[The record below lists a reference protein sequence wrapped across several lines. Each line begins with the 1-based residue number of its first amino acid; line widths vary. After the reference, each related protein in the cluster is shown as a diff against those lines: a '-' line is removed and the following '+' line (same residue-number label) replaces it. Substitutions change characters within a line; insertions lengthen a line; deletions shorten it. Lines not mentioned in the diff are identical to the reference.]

1 MNQIQEL
8 KERRERL
15 TIAMDSVRIEML
27 PLEAA
32 LENPAVIEQ
41 GRERE
46 VQDQCNERKRKF
58 DSLDLEIH
66 TLNQKINRREN
77 LANRETLM
85 AGYIESMVNLKADE
99 QELNEKR
106 LSLSVRL
113 DQIRQQAQEDMTK
126 ARQAETE
133 AATAYAQAV
142 AWGDTE
148 GEKAASADAQKAA
161 KNLTTVI
168 EHHRR
173 QHLIITA
180 LEQELVTVDR
190 HIAEAQEEHKK
201 IENTALRLAHMALE
215 DKWNEAAQA
224 LLDTGGKL
232 WAACRLI
239 DRDQVMLFKLV
250 IPEEGENFGSWG
262 WNELSDRAGQ
272 HTVQDL
278 LTM

>member
-1 MNQIQEL
+1 MNEIQEL

-15 TIAMDSVRIEML
+15 TIEMESVRTELL
-27 PLEAA
+27 PLETA
-32 LENPAVIEQ
+32 LESPEVIEQ

-46 VQDQCNERKRKF
+46 VRDQYNERKRKF

-66 TLNQKINRREN
+66 ALNRKIHRREN
-77 LANRETLM
+77 LANREALM
-85 AGYIESMVNLKADE
+85 AGYVEAMANWKADE

-106 LSLSVRL
+106 QSLSTRL
-113 DQIRQQAQEDMTK
+113 GQIRQQAQEDITK

-148 GEKAASADAQKAA
+148 GEKTANADAQKAA
-161 KNLTTVI
+161 KNLNTAT

-190 HIAEAQEEHKK
+190 HITEAQEEHKK
-201 IENTALRLAHMALE
+201 IERTALLLAHMALE
-215 DKWNEAAQA
+215 ENWNEAAQA
-224 LLDTGGKL
+224 LLDAGGKL
-232 WAACRLI
+232 WAAYHLI

-250 IPEEGENFGSWG
+250 IPEEGENFGSWK
-262 WNELSDRAGQ
+262 WNELSERARQ
-272 HTVQDL
+272 HTVQDVL
-278 LTM
+278 AM